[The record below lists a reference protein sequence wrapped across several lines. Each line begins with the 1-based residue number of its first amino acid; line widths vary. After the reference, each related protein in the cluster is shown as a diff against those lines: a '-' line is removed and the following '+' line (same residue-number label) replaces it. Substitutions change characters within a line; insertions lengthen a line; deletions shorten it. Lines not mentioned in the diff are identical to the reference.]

1 MPRLH
6 VDDNPCLVSPGVK
19 WDVAP
24 NNFTHCTELFGPVLG
39 VMRARNLHD
48 AIDLVNATGYGLTSG
63 LESLDHRE
71 HEIWQQRIRAG
82 NLYINR
88 PTTGAVVLRQP
99 FGGMGKSVVG
109 PGLKAGG
116 PNYVV
121 PLMAFELTP
130 TAPGLPLR
138 AADPLLAQLQEA
150 IALAEFP
157 DHDRSQ
163 LQTAISSYDH
173 WARLEF
179 LQSHDHFRL
188 LGEDNLRRY
197 LPFGR
202 VRVRVH
208 EQDTVFDIFARTAAA
223 RAVSARVVISS
234 PSKLVGNVAAVVGQL
249 DRLTDPWAGAI
260 EFVEETD
267 EALADFIRQVNTER
281 VRYAAP
287 DRVPHVIREAAAEV
301 GAYIADTPV
310 SAHGRIELVWYVQEQ
325 SFTRVYH
332 RYGNLGI
339 RAAEL
344 RDEPL

>member
-1 MPRLH
+1 LN
-6 VDDNPCLVSPGVK
+6 VDGNPGLVSPGVK

-24 NNFTHCTELFGPVLG
+24 RNFTHCTELFGPVLG
-39 VMRARNLHD
+39 VLRARDLHE
-48 AIDLVNATGYGLTSG
+48 AIDLVNSTGYGLTSG
-63 LESLDHRE
+63 LESLDYRE

-88 PTTGAVVLRQP
+88 PTTGAIVLRQP

-116 PNYVV
+116 PNYVI
-121 PLMAFELTP
+121 PLVAFEQKVHREDKSL
-130 TAPGLPLR
+130 
-138 AADPLLAQLQEA
+138 AADPFLTQLQESIATAEIPQDDAAHLHAA
-150 IALAEFP
+150 IA
-157 DHDRSQ
+157 
-163 LQTAISSYDH
+163 SYDH

-197 LPFGR
+197 LPYNR

-208 EQDTVFDIFARTAAA
+208 ARDTLFEIFARAAAA
-223 RAVSARVVISS
+223 RAVGARVVVSTPPGLS
-234 PSKLVGNVAAVVGQL
+234 RDSAAVVEQL

-267 EALADFIRQVNTER
+267 EALAELLRLGDTDR

-287 DRVPHVIREAAAEV
+287 ERVPHVIRQAAAEA

-310 SAHGRIELVWYVQEQ
+310 SAQGRVELVWYVLEQ

-332 RYGNLGI
+332 RYGNLGA